1 MIFIIKYMCD
11 YKMYL
16 VLNVLKFYTFKAIE
30 KCYINK
36 DKKNYM

>member
-1 MIFIIKYMCD
+1 MYVITKYRN
-11 YKMYL
+11 YL
-16 VLNVLKFYTFKAIE
+16 VLNVLKFYIFKAIE